1 MANIRDRNIAPQ
13 NGAVD
18 ETTPLITSGN
28 ALESDLVE
36 NGDIEVQN
44 PDSKESEKLPMAQIM
59 LLCFARIA
67 EPIAFFSIFPFMSQ
81 MIEDAAG
88 VAESEVGFYSGLI
101 ESIFSFTQMLLMI
114 PWGRAADK
122 FGRKPVLVV
131 SMAGMSASCALFGMS
146 RTIWQ
151 MIIYRSIAGIFS
163 GTIVAVRASISEN
176 STPKTQARAFGYF
189 AFSNNLGILLGP
201 LIGGPLSRPADQY
214 PSVFGGVQF
223 LKDYPYALPTL
234 TTGAIGATSC
244 IVSILFVKETLKKP
258 TQGDVN
264 GSSPKAMTTTEIM
277 KASGVSRVL
286 FVYTFTMLLA
296 LSYTARGY
304 GFSELQIS
312 IFIGVGGLAQ
322 AIWLLFI
329 FPRLQQRTGTGGILR
344 LCASV
349 WPFWFAATPVGNYL
363 LRLKLDT
370 AFWAFAPLLL
380 VVGSSVAMAFTACQL
395 AINDVSP
402 SPETLGTVNAIS
414 LTLNSA
420 LRSVAPALFA
430 SLFATGV
437 KKQIFYGYL
446 AWIILVVLAIGYRR
460 SLRWLPARAEGKI
473 NNSPTTAE
481 GFDDSEE

>member
-1 MANIRDRNIAPQ
+1 
-13 NGAVD
+13 
-18 ETTPLITSGN
+18 
-28 ALESDLVE
+28 
-36 NGDIEVQN
+36 
-44 PDSKESEKLPMAQIM
+44 MAQIM

-131 SMAGMSASCALFGMS
+131 SM
-146 RTIWQ
+146 
-151 MIIYRSIAGIFS
+151 AGIFS

-244 IVSILFVKETLKKP
+244 IVSILFVKEP

-312 IFIGVGGLAQ
+312 IFIGVRGLAQ